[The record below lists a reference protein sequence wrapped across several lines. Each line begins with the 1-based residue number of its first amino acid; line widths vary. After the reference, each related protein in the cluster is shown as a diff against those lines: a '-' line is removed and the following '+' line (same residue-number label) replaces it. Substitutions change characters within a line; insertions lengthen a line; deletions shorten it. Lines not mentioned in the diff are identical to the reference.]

1 MNAKLKTKLE
11 TARVELAA
19 TLGACQKRDKEL
31 TKLVQNRAGVG
42 SQVEE
47 LAAQTEKN
55 PLDEAAIARL
65 STLRE
70 QVRVMDKKIA
80 KLQTERLLD
89 GDRERAQL
97 ADALNAALRAVT
109 EAGQP
114 TLDRLIAQATAAL
127 APFYQP
133 GKKLES
139 VVARCDAV
147 LSLKAFLTNCGRPG
161 PEFEKP
167 ARALA
172 LLDVLLAGQPL
183 PWSWPGLSPAPAA
196 A

>member
-11 TARVELAA
+11 TARETLATA
-19 TLGACQKRDKEL
+19 LAACQKRDKEL

-97 ADALNAALRAVT
+97 ADALNAALEAIV

-114 TLDRLIAQATAAL
+114 ALDRLTAQATSAF
-127 APFYQP
+127 APFYQQA
-133 GKKLES
+133 KLES
-139 VVARCDAV
+139 VVSRCDAA
-147 LSLKAFLTNCGRPG
+147 LSLKAFLANCGPG
-161 PEFEKP
+161 PVLEKP
-167 ARALA
+167 ALALA
-172 LLDVLLAGQPL
+172 LLDTLLAGQPL
-183 PWSWPGLSPAPAA
+183 PWEWPGLSPAPTAG
-196 A
+196 